1 MQPYTNHNEISTM
14 LAHFNAAFDNFVIKR
29 FEKDGDVQSSIA
41 VRYIHGPKSAVAADL
56 IQNKTNVSLPLV
68 NTYVTGSGRDA
79 SRVTAATSAQQ
90 FSSNLHSRQMTNVA
104 PAQPF
109 NIELGMTMYAKYN
122 KDIDQM
128 ITNFVPYFD
137 PYIMLSWKHPITGQE
152 IQMKAVWNEQL
163 THEYPDNL
171 EPTAPWQYGVSTSF
185 TLEGWLFKGDQRPIG
200 RILNIYSTFTPVKTI
215 ECDYANLVAYQN
227 EETSDCFAILGLP
240 KPIASSV
247 TCIRQNVSTPIS
259 IFGQMF
265 KNVTGVYVS
274 AGPGVVMTGTSAMSV
289 FNPASSS
296 TMALCS
302 AFSGVPIAGFIA
314 SQIESLSDP
323 AIKSYLELWEDLSVF
338 SKDPKVASHPWNML
352 SFEIP
357 PLSGSGYIDIIVTNP
372 AGCNT
377 LSMGSYLDFSN
388 PYREG
393 TAEHASW
400 VAPQYPWY
408 QVGIGVGA
416 YESVEP
422 EPS

>member
-29 FEKDGDVQSSIA
+29 FEKDKTAQSSIA
-41 VRYIHGPKSAVAADL
+41 VRYIYGPKSAVAADL
-56 IQNKTNVSLPLV
+56 IQNKTNITLPLV
-68 NTYVTGSGRDA
+68 NTYITGSGRDA
-79 SRVTAATSAQQ
+79 SRVSAATSAQQ
-90 FSSNLHSRQMTNVA
+90 YSSNLHSRHMTNVA
-104 PAQPF
+104 PAQPY
-109 NIELGMTMYAKYN
+109 NVEIGVTLYAKYAS
-122 KDIDQM
+122 DMDQLV
-128 ITNFVPYFD
+128 TNFVPYFD
-137 PYIMLSWKHPITGQE
+137 PYIMLSWKHPMTGQE

-163 THEYPDNL
+163 TYDYPDNL
-171 EPTAPWQYGVSTSF
+171 EPNTPWELRVFTSF

-200 RILNIYSTFTPVKTI
+200 RILNIYSTFTPVQTI

-227 EETSDCFAILGLP
+227 EDNTDCFATLGLP

-274 AGPGVVMTGTSAMSV
+274 AGPGVTMTGTSAMSV

-323 AIKSYLELWEDLSVF
+323 AIKSYLELWEDITVF

-352 SFEIP
+352 MS
-357 PLSGSGYIDIIVTNP
+357 SHNS
-372 AGCNT
+372 
-377 LSMGSYLDFSN
+377 
-388 PYREG
+388 R
-393 TAEHASW
+393 
-400 VAPQYPWY
+400 
-408 QVGIGVGA
+408 
-416 YESVEP
+416 
-422 EPS
+422 